1 MKTSLEFRDPADLR
15 LHPLQK
21 QLPDPDK
28 TSPEWLSFV
37 EGWMNAGVE
46 AMPPLIVTKD
56 GLVMDGGR
64 RWRAAKQLQW
74 EAVPTIERPENEAA
88 ALIVD
93 TLLGQR
99 NLPRGTKVYLALG
112 LLPDWVKA
120 SETRRLDNL
129 KRGVKNL
136 KNLNVS
142 PKQCDTTS
150 GEFTPTTVAALA
162 DRLGVSRDVL
172 QRAVRVRK
180 LLEADQNLRDLYEPE
195 LMTGEK
201 SLWNVEAAIKG
212 AQTDQSKR
220 DAGVERSQL
229 ELFGDAF
236 DNLRSCAK
244 GWLRFTEENQQHVIS
259 SWKKTVTAMPPAL
272 RRELLEVLEATT

>member
-1 MKTSLEFRDPADLR
+1 MNSQQYRDPADLR

-28 TSPEWLSFV
+28 SSPEWLSFV

-46 AMPPLIVTKD
+46 SMPPLIITKE
-56 GLVMDGGR
+56 GLIMDGGR
-64 RWRAAKQLQW
+64 RWRAARQLQW
-74 EAVPTIERPENEAA
+74 EQVPVIERPESEAA

-120 SETRRLDNL
+120 SETRRLENL
-129 KRGVKNL
+129 KRGVKNI

-142 PKQCDTTS
+142 PKDGYTTS
-150 GEFTPTTVAALA
+150 GEFTPNTLAAIA
-162 DRLGVSRDVL
+162 DRFGVSRDVL

-180 LLEADQNLRDLYEPE
+180 LLDADQNLRELYEPE

-212 AQTDQSKR
+212 SQTDQSKR
-220 DAGVERSQL
+220 QDGVERSQL

-236 DNLRSCAK
+236 DNLKTCAK
-244 GWLRFTEENQQHVIS
+244 GWTRFTPENQQHVLS
-259 SWKKTVTAMPPAL
+259 SWKKTVQAMPPAL
-272 RRELLEVLEATT
+272 RKELLEVLEEITK